1 MATDEAT
8 KKTATKATKKAPAKK
23 TAKKSTAEKS
33 TADEAPAKKSA
44 KKAPAR
50 KAAKKA
56 PAKSSAPRASAPR
69 RRSGMTIAAE
79 AAQQLVELTGREV
92 EGITALERTDD
103 GWVVEVDVLEV
114 RRIPDTTDVLATYEL
129 TLDEDGE
136 IDGYR
141 RLRRYVRGTPEDGR
155 S

>member
-8 KKTATKATKKAPAKK
+8 KKTAKKAPAKKSPAKKTTRKSTAKETPAKKTTTKKAPAKK
-23 TAKKSTAEKS
+23 A
-33 TADEAPAKKSA
+33 
-44 KKAPAR
+44 AR
-50 KAAKKA
+50 KTHEKG
-56 PAKSSAPRASAPR
+56 SAPRASAPR

-79 AAQQLVELTGREV
+79 AAQQLVELTGRDV
-92 EGITALERTDD
+92 EGVTALERTDD
-103 GWVVEVDVLEV
+103 GWLVEVEVLEV
-114 RRIPDTTDVLATYEL
+114 RRIPDTTDVLGTYEL

-141 RLRRYVRGTPEDGR
+141 RLRRYVRGTPEEGR

>member
-1 MATDEAT
+1 MGRSKPSDPAPVVTAQRAARTTGLATVGLTDPWALSDLLICIR
-8 KKTATKATKKAPAKK
+8 AF
-23 TAKKSTAEKS
+23 AELTPS
-33 TADEAPAKKSA
+33 
-44 KKAPAR
+44 
-50 KAAKKA
+50 
-56 PAKSSAPRASAPR
+56 
-69 RRSGMTIAAE
+69 
-79 AAQQLVELTGREV
+79 AQQLVELTGREV
-92 EGITALERTDD
+92 EGVTALERTDD
-103 GWVVEVDVLEV
+103 GWMVEVDVLEV

>member
-1 MATDEAT
+1 MATDEAAEKTAKKAPARKTT
-8 KKTATKATKKAPAKK
+8 KKSTAKETPAKK
-23 TAKKSTAEKS
+23 TAKK
-33 TADEAPAKKSA
+33 APAKKA
-44 KKAPAR
+44 AR
-50 KAAKKA
+50 KA

-79 AAQQLVELTGREV
+79 AAQQLVELTGRDV
-92 EGITALERTDD
+92 EGVTALERTDD
-103 GWVVEVDVLEV
+103 GWLVEVEVLEV
-114 RRIPDTTDVLATYEL
+114 RRIPDTTDVLGTYEL

>member
-23 TAKKSTAEKS
+23 STAKKSTAE
-33 TADEAPAKKSA
+33 EAPAKKSA
-44 KKAPAR
+44 KKAPAK

-79 AAQQLVELTGREV
+79 AAQRLVELTGRDV

>member
-1 MATDEAT
+1 MATDEAA
-8 KKTATKATKKAPAKK
+8 KTTAKKAPAKK
-23 TAKKSTAEKS
+23 TAKKSTAKE
-33 TADEAPAKKSA
+33 TPAKKTT
-44 KKAPAR
+44 KKAPAK

-79 AAQQLVELTGREV
+79 AAQQLVELTGRDV
-92 EGITALERTDD
+92 EGVTAMERTDD
-103 GWVVEVDVLEV
+103 GWLVEVEVLEV
-114 RRIPDTTDVLATYEL
+114 RRIPDTTDVLGTYEL

-141 RLRRYVRGTPEDGR
+141 RLRRYVRGTPEEGR